1 MAIEV
6 RPAADQAEFRQGLG
20 AIGHFFGWEPSE
32 EDSERFSKLLPVE
45 RMLVATDGK
54 AIVAGSGAFPFEMTV
69 PGATV
74 PTAGVTVVGVLPTH
88 RRRGILTAMMR
99 RQLDDARAGNEPLA
113 ALWASEPTIYG
124 RFGYGLASFCG
135 EIDMPRER
143 AALAG
148 SGGPRGDIRI
158 VSAEEALETF
168 PALYDAVRVQRPGMM
183 SRTRDWWEHRRLRT
197 QTHQPGGPLAC
208 VLLEL
213 DGAPAGYALYRVNQ
227 KFESSGTAG
236 HVNVLEAIGTS
247 PNATREIWRYLFE
260 FDWTARIMAGLLPAD
275 DELLLLVADP
285 SRLKFML
292 TDALWVRVVDLAAA
306 LGARS
311 YEGGG
316 DPIVFDVSDTFL
328 PDNAGRWRLA
338 GGQAE
343 PTDDEPDVRLDVN
356 ALGSTYLGGI
366 TFSELVRAGRIEEL
380 RQCAAA
386 RADTLFRADRA
397 PWCPEIF

>member
-32 EDSERFSKLLPVE
+32 EDSERFSKFLPVE

-54 AIVAGSGAFPFEMTV
+54 AIVAAAGSFPFEMTV
-69 PGATV
+69 PGAMV

-88 RRRGILTAMMR
+88 RRRGILTSMMR
-99 RQLDDARAGNEPLA
+99 RQLEDTRAGGEPLA

-135 EIDMPRER
+135 EIDVPKER
-143 AALAG
+143 AALAV
-148 SGGPRGDIRI
+148 SGGPRGEVRI
-158 VSAEEALETF
+158 ITAEEALESF
-168 PALYDAVRVQRPGMM
+168 PALYDAVRAERPGMM

-197 QTHQPGGPLAC
+197 QTHESGGPLVCA
-208 VLLEL
+208 LLEL

-227 KFESSGTAG
+227 KFESWGTAG
-236 HVNVLEAIGTS
+236 HVRVLEALGTS
-247 PNATREIWRYLFE
+247 PNATREIWRYLLE
-260 FDWTARIMAGLLPAD
+260 FDWTSRIEAARLPAD
-275 DELLLLVADP
+275 HELLLLVADP
-285 SRLKFML
+285 SRLKFMVA
-292 TDALWVRVVDLAAA
+292 DALWVRLVDVPAA
-306 LGARS
+306 LAARS
-311 YEGGG
+311 YKG
-316 DPIVFDVSDTFL
+316 DDPVVFDVSDPFL

-343 PTDDEPDVRLDVN
+343 RTDDDPDLRLDVN
-356 ALGSTYLGGI
+356 ALGSTYLSGI
-366 TFSELVRAGRIEEL
+366 TFGELLRAGRIEEL
-380 RQCAAA
+380 REGAAA
-386 RADTLFRADRA
+386 RADVLFRADRA

>member
-6 RPAADQAEFRQGLG
+6 RPAADQAEFRQGLS

-32 EDSERFSKLLPVE
+32 EDSERFSKNLPVE
-45 RMLVATDGK
+45 RMLVAIDGK
-54 AIVAGSGAFPFEMTV
+54 AIVAASGAFPFEMTV

-99 RQLDDARAGNEPLA
+99 RQLDDTRAGNEPLA

-148 SGGPRGDIRI
+148 SGGLRGEVRI
-158 VSAEEALETF
+158 VTAEEALESL
-168 PALYDAVRVQRPGMM
+168 PPLYDAVRVERPGMM
-183 SRTRDWWEHRRLRT
+183 SRTRNWWEHRRLRT
-197 QTHQPGGPLAC
+197 QTHESGGPLAYA
-208 VLLEL
+208 LLEL
-213 DGAPAGYALYRVNQ
+213 AGAPAGYALYRVNQ
-227 KFESSGTAG
+227 KFDTVGTVG
-236 HVNVLEAIGTS
+236 HISVLEALGTS
-247 PNATREIWRYLFE
+247 PDATREIWRYLFE
-260 FDWTARIMAGLLPAD
+260 FDWTSRIMAGRLPLD
-275 DELLLLVADP
+275 HELLLLAADP
-285 SRLKFML
+285 SRLKFMV
-292 TDALWVRVVDLAAA
+292 TDALWVRLVDLPAA

-311 YEGGG
+311 YAGD
-316 DPIVFDVSDTFL
+316 DPIVFDISDPFL

-338 GGQAE
+338 GGKAE
-343 PTDDEPDVRLDVN
+343 STDDEPDLRLDVT

-366 TFSELVRAGRIEEL
+366 TFSDLLRAGRIEEL
-380 RQCAAA
+380 REGAAA
-386 RADTLFRADRA
+386 RADALFRADRA

>member
-6 RPAADQAEFRQGLG
+6 RPAADQAEFRQGLA

-45 RMLVATDGK
+45 RMLVAADGK

-99 RQLDDARAGNEPLA
+99 RQLDDTRVGNEPLA

-135 EIDMPRER
+135 EIDLPRDR
-143 AALAG
+143 AALVG
-148 SGGPRGDIRI
+148 SGGLRGKVRI
-158 VSAEEALETF
+158 VTAEEALESF
-168 PALYDAVRVQRPGMM
+168 PPLYDAVRAERPGMM

-197 QTHQPGGPLAC
+197 QTHQSGGPVAC
-208 VLLEL
+208 ALLEL
-213 DGAPAGYALYRVNQ
+213 DGAPSGYALYRVNQ
-227 KFESSGTAG
+227 KFESWGTTG
-236 HVNVLEAIGTS
+236 HIDVLEALGTS
-247 PNATREIWRYLFE
+247 PDATREIWRYLFE
-260 FDWTARIMAGLLPAD
+260 FDWTSRIMAGQLPAD
-275 DELLLLVADP
+275 DELLLLATDP

-292 TDALWVRVVDLAAA
+292 TDALWVRLVDLPAA

-311 YEGGG
+311 YEGG
-316 DPIVFDVSDTFL
+316 DPIVFDVSDPFL

-343 PTDDEPDVRLDVN
+343 RTDDEPDLRLDVN
-356 ALGSTYLGGI
+356 ALGSTYLGEI
-366 TFSELVRAGRIEEL
+366 TFSDLLRAGRIEEL
-380 RQCAAA
+380 REGAAA
-386 RADTLFRADRA
+386 RADVLFRADRA

>member
-32 EDSERFSKLLPVE
+32 EDSERFSKFLPVE

-54 AIVAGSGAFPFEMTV
+54 AIVAAAGSFPFEMTV
-69 PGATV
+69 PGAMV

-88 RRRGILTAMMR
+88 RRRGILTSMMR
-99 RQLDDARAGNEPLA
+99 RQLEDTRAGGEPLA

-135 EIDMPRER
+135 EIDVPKER
-143 AALAG
+143 AALAV
-148 SGGPRGDIRI
+148 SGGPRGEVRI
-158 VSAEEALETF
+158 ITAEEALESF
-168 PALYDAVRVQRPGMM
+168 PALYDAVRAERPGMM

-197 QTHQPGGPLAC
+197 QTHESGGPLVCA
-208 VLLEL
+208 LLEL

-227 KFESSGTAG
+227 KFESWGTAG
-236 HVNVLEAIGTS
+236 HVRVLEALGTS
-247 PNATREIWRYLFE
+247 PDSTREIWRYLLE
-260 FDWTARIMAGLLPAD
+260 FDWTSRIQAGRLPAD
-275 DELLLLVADP
+275 HELLLLVADP
-285 SRLKFML
+285 SRLKFMVA
-292 TDALWVRVVDLAAA
+292 DALWVRLVDVPAA
-306 LGARS
+306 LAARS
-311 YEGGG
+311 YKG
-316 DPIVFDVSDTFL
+316 DDPVVFDVSDPFL

-343 PTDDEPDVRLDVN
+343 RTDEDPDIRLDVT

-366 TFSELVRAGRIEEL
+366 TFSELLRAGRIEEL
-380 RQCAAA
+380 REGAAA
-386 RADTLFRADRA
+386 RADALFRAERA

>member
-6 RPAADQAEFRQGLG
+6 RPAADQAEFRQGLS

-32 EDSERFSKLLPVE
+32 EDSERFSKNLPVE
-45 RMLVATDGK
+45 RMLVAIDRK
-54 AIVAGSGAFPFEMTV
+54 AIVAASGAFPFEMTV

-99 RQLDDARAGNEPLA
+99 RQLDDTRAGNEPLA

-148 SGGPRGDIRI
+148 SGGLRGEVRI
-158 VSAEEALETF
+158 VTAEEALESL
-168 PALYDAVRVQRPGMM
+168 PPLYDAVRVERPGMM

-197 QTHQPGGPLAC
+197 QTHESGGPLAYA
-208 VLLEL
+208 LLEL

-227 KFESSGTAG
+227 KFDTVGTVG
-236 HVNVLEAIGTS
+236 HISVLEAIGTS
-247 PNATREIWRYLFE
+247 PDATREIWRYLFE
-260 FDWTARIMAGLLPAD
+260 FDWTSRIMAGRLPID
-275 DELLLLVADP
+275 HELLLLAADP
-285 SRLKFML
+285 SRLRFTV
-292 TDALWVRVVDLAAA
+292 TDALWVRLVDLPAA

-311 YEGGG
+311 YEGD
-316 DPIVFDVSDTFL
+316 DPIVFDVSDPFL

-338 GGQAE
+338 GGKAE
-343 PTDDEPDVRLDVN
+343 RTDDEADLRLDVN
-356 ALGSTYLGGI
+356 ALGSAYLGAI
-366 TFSELVRAGRIEEL
+366 TFSDLLRAGRIEEL
-380 RQCAAA
+380 SEGAAA
-386 RADTLFRADRA
+386 RADALFRADRA